1 MSALKKV
8 LIRTIVIEFYKE
20 NAGFLLVVLG
30 LGFGF
35 LKTPQHIDIASALAY
50 QPVYYLAPLGLWILY
65 SLKTLS
71 FFFRIKQLPQNW
83 FLTDLNTL
91 KSVKQ
96 KWLAVYVQL
105 LLLVPVLGYS
115 IFMTIIAAQL
125 GQIQSVLILTI
136 SNVAILIT
144 VAHFLHRRLIT
155 PVDISISK
163 KSRDWTKLLPRTY
176 SFLFIHHL
184 AKRHGISL
192 VLTKFFSIGI
202 ILGTTAIFNV
212 EGVDLRYLALGLLLS
227 SAVNASFSFKYNAF
241 EKDALK
247 LYRNLPLSKLNLFG
261 KNSITFLILSL
272 PEFLVFFGNNLSDVN
287 VFELIKTVLII
298 PIMAQLYYE
307 IIRWKGI
314 NEEASVK
321 YIFFIT
327 AFLFFVILGY
337 VELVAIEAVVLSMSV
352 ILMYI
357 GTNRQE

>member
-20 NAGFLLVVLG
+20 NAGLLLVVI
-30 LGFGF
+30 GFGFAF

-50 QPVYYLAPLGLWILY
+50 QPVYYLVPLGLWILY
-65 SLKTLS
+65 GLKTLS

-83 FLTDLNTL
+83 FLTDINTL
-91 KSVKQ
+91 KSVKLKPLVIYIQ
-96 KWLAVYVQL
+96 F

-125 GQIQSVLILTI
+125 GQVQSVLILTI
-136 SNVAILIT
+136 SNIAILMT
-144 VAHFLHRRLIT
+144 AAHFLHRRLIT

-202 ILGTTAIFNV
+202 VLGATAIFNV

-227 SAVNASFSFKYNAF
+227 SAVNASFSFKYSAF

-272 PEFLVFFGNNLSDVN
+272 PDFLVFFGNNLSNVN

-298 PIMAQLYYE
+298 PIMALLYYE

-337 VELVAIEAVVLSMSV
+337 VDILVIEAVVISLSLVLTFGSV
-352 ILMYI
+352 S
-357 GTNRQE
+357 TQE